1 MDSVNT
7 VQLDSSVA
15 ATDAAVAEP
24 EGDQGEL
31 PDHGVPEASE
41 LIGQTD
47 PNRAVEPVL
56 LPSGREHL
64 CGGKKFTDYAAASR
78 GIGWKLERH
87 CSFHARVNKRSIAW
101 EDSFAQLARGDD
113 PVQHEDVVTPVHKQ
127 DLTFK
132 Q

>member
-1 MDSVNT
+1 MDSVKT

-24 EGDQGEL
+24 DGDQGEL

-41 LIGQTD
+41 LIGQTN

-78 GIGWKLERH
+78 GIGRKLERH
-87 CSFHARVNKRSIAW
+87 CSFHARVNKRSI
-101 EDSFAQLARGDD
+101 SLGG
-113 PVQHEDVVTPVHKQ
+113 QHCTACQRRRSSPNMRMW
-127 DLTFK
+127 LLLSTSRT
-132 Q
+132 